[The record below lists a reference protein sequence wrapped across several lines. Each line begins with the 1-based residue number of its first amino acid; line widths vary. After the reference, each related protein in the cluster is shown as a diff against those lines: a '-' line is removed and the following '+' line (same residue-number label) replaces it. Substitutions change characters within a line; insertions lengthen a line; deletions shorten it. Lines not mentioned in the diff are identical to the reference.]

1 MSIERN
7 TIDMDETTSCRKVK
21 FASKRY
27 ADEHIERIKIRSGN
41 ENNKHPEWKQPER
54 SYYCN
59 KCRCWHLT
67 SIVHADKKKV
77 EKFEKVEFDK
87 QYQPMKKQ
95 KSEKDLENACCMIAR
110 AKGLAAVKLEK
121 NGHKGIPD
129 RIIIGEGGKTV
140 FVEFKN
146 PNGTGVISPEQRA
159 WKKFLGYNSYFVSSI
174 EEFEKLIN
182 FNFL

>member
-1 MSIERN
+1 
-7 TIDMDETTSCRKVK
+7 
-21 FASKRY
+21 
-27 ADEHIERIKIRSGN
+27 
-41 ENNKHPEWKQPER
+41 
-54 SYYCN
+54 
-59 KCRCWHLT
+59 
-67 SIVHADKKKV
+67 
-77 EKFEKVEFDK
+77 
-87 QYQPMKKQ
+87 MKKQ